1 MLSGK
6 IDGFY
11 KIEKLQFGN
20 YKDKD
25 GNTQPCLKFKLGEYI
40 NIGKTWNSIYDK
52 MRTGEVISIENIF
65 LLYNK

>member
-40 NIGKTWNSIYDK
+40 NIGKLGIPF
-52 MRTGEVISIENIF
+52 MTGCAQEKLF
-65 LLYNK
+65 L